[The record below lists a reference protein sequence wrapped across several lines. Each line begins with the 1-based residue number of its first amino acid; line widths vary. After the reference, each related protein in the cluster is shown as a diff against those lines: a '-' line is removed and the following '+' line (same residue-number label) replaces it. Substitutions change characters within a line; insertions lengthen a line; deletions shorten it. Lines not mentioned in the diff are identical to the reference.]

1 MKYEFHVGDYV
12 ILDNGQ
18 EKCTGYVKQYKG
30 PVFSNDY
37 CFVFQWDD
45 GTQFGWS
52 GRIEELPHNFV
63 RIGQYDFT
71 KKDEGMVEPLSDN
84 YTKSFPIFKTQDSV
98 TGKTYKQECYTID
111 IGVISKK
118 INELVEAVNRL
129 EEKVNNQG

>member
-12 ILDNGQ
+12 ILNNGQ
-18 EKCTGYVKQYKG
+18 ERRTGYVKKYKG

-45 GTQFGWS
+45 GTQLGWS
-52 GRIEELPHNFV
+52 GHIEELPHNIV

-71 KKDEGMVEPLSDN
+71 KKDEGKVEPLAEE
-84 YTKSFPIFKTQDSV
+84 YTKSFTFYKTTTTGNDSKWRSV
-98 TGKTYKQECYTID
+98 D
-111 IGVISKK
+111 VGVVGKK

-129 EEKVNNQG
+129 EGKIDDQP

>member
-12 ILDNGQ
+12 AYVANG
-18 EKCTGYVKQYKG
+18 KMYKGYVREYVR
-30 PVFSNDY
+30 PTFSDEY

-45 GTQFGWS
+45 GTQLGWS

-71 KKDEGMVEPLSDN
+71 KKDEGKIELLSDN
-84 YTKSFPIFKTQDSV
+84 YTESFPIFKTQDSV
-98 TGKTYKQECYTID
+98 TGKTYKQECYSID

-129 EEKVNNQG
+129 EEKVNGMA